1 MESNTTKRFG
11 CYMSTAPKWINSLL
25 QKLCKP
31 ELLEEIEGDLQ
42 EYYELWTEEFGEK
55 KANRMYIWHGLKF
68 LRPFAIKNLNSIN
81 LYQIDMFIHYLKITF
96 RNFSKHKS
104 FSLIN
109 GIGLAISLACCILIG
124 IYLKHELSYDRY
136 LKNSDRIYRLSREF
150 INTDGSTSI
159 HLAHLAPPFAP
170 YMRQDFPEMEAI
182 TQFDVFSTTLVIDG
196 KEHWQPNIALAD
208 NYFFQVFPFEFI
220 SGDPSTAL
228 ENPGSLV
235 LTEKTAMRY
244 FGKLDVLGESFQFG
258 PEISLMITGVIKD
271 MPENTHFSLEM
282 LADFSFAELNY
293 GGRENMMQAWAEN
306 NLSTYF
312 LLKEGASI
320 KEIEKRFPDFFT
332 NHMNEKANDWTAL
345 HTQNIRDIHL
355 YSHLDGETWT
365 NGDIVHVYTFSAIGL
380 LILVISIINY
390 INLTTAM
397 SIQRSKEVGLRKVMG
412 AVRSGLVTQFMTES
426 LVMVFLSIGL
436 GFILAF
442 FALPYLRNFTGNAYV
457 FGTTEIIQTLGV
469 ITLAGILIGL
479 VSGAYPAMVISKF
492 KPIHALKSNFT
503 GIGAVGF
510 RRVLV
515 IIQFSISSILI
526 LCTILVFEQLSFM
539 NNKSLGFDKEQMLI
553 LFLNDD
559 ARHNSDAFKESL
571 LNHSSILSYGLS
583 NSVPSSRLTSFSG
596 VKTEVDGDMVEP
608 KTVIK
613 NIRVDESFIPNYGIN
628 LVAGRNFDPDIR
640 TDSVAFIL
648 NQAAVN
654 MIGWTSDEDAIHKAL
669 QYGGKEGPV
678 IGVIEDIHF
687 ESLQSKI
694 VPMIFFIPD
703 ESLQVL
709 SIKMEGEKLTETMN
723 YIEDQWYEFFPD
735 LPIDYQF
742 LDERFRSLYET
753 ENKRAQLFTGLSLV
767 AIFIA
772 SLGLFGLASFTVSRR
787 TREVGIRKALGASIN
802 QVLLILSKE
811 FLILVS
817 ISLLV
822 GFPIAF
828 FFSEAWLDNYAYRI
842 TIGFL
847 PFVVTSLICL
857 AMAFAAISFKT
868 VRTAKDNPVKSL
880 RYE

>member
-1 MESNTTKRFG
+1 MNTP
-11 CYMSTAPKWINSLL
+11 PKWVSSLL

-68 LRPFAIKNLNSIN
+68 LRPFAIKNFNSSN

-104 FSLIN
+104 FSIIN
-109 GIGLAISLACCILIG
+109 GVGLAISLSCCILIG

-136 LKNSDRIYRLSREF
+136 LLNSNRIYRLSREF
-150 INTDGSTSI
+150 INTDGSTSL

-170 YMRQDFPEMEAI
+170 YLREDFPEMEAI
-182 TQFDVFSTTLVIDG
+182 TQFDAFSTTLVIDG
-196 KEHWQPNIALAD
+196 KEYWQPNMALAD

-220 SGDPSTAL
+220 SGDPATAL
-228 ENPGSLV
+228 KNPGSLV
-235 LTEKTAMRY
+235 LTEKTAMKY
-244 FGKLDVLGESFQFG
+244 FGNIDVVGESLQIN
-258 PEISLMITGVIKD
+258 PEISLMITGVMKD
-271 MPENTHFSLEM
+271 VPENTHFSVEM
-282 LADFSFAELNY
+282 LIDFSFAELNY

-320 KEIEKRFPDFFT
+320 EEIEKRFPDFFT
-332 NHMNEKANDWTAL
+332 KHMNAEANEWTAL

-380 LILVISIINY
+380 LILIISIINY

-397 SIQRSKEVGLRKVMG
+397 SIQRAKEVGMRKVLG
-412 AVRSGLVTQFMTES
+412 AVRSGLITQFMTES
-426 LVMVFLSIGL
+426 MVMVFMSIVL
-436 GFILAF
+436 GFIMAF

-457 FGTTEIIQTLGV
+457 FGRTEMIQSLGIIA
-469 ITLAGILIGL
+469 LAGTLIGL
-479 VSGAYPAMVISKF
+479 LSGSYPAFVISRF
-492 KPIHALKSNFT
+492 KPINALKSRFT
-503 GIGAVGF
+503 AGTGAAGF

-526 LCTILVFEQLSFM
+526 LSTILVFEQLSFM
-539 NNKSLGFDKEQMLI
+539 NNKSLGYDKDQMLI
-553 LFLNDD
+553 LFLNDES
-559 ARHNSDAFKESL
+559 RSNSDTFRESL

-583 NSVPSSRLTSFSG
+583 NTVPSSRLTSFSG
-596 VKTEVDGDMVEP
+596 VKTEVDGEMVEP

-628 LVAGRNFDPDIR
+628 IVAGRNFEKNLR
-640 TDSVAFIL
+640 TDSTAFIL
-648 NQAAVN
+648 NQAAVK
-654 MIGWTSDEDAIHKAL
+654 MIGWANDKEAINKTMK
-669 QYGGKEGPV
+669 YGDQQGHV
-678 IGVIEDIHF
+678 IGVIQDIHF
-687 ESLQSKI
+687 ESLQSEI
-694 VPMIFFIPD
+694 VPMIFFIP
-703 ESLQVL
+703 EENMQVL
-709 SIKMEGEKLTETMN
+709 SIKMEGDNLAETLTF
-723 YIEDQWYEFFPD
+723 IEDQWYEFFPGI
-735 LPIDYQF
+735 PIDYQF
-742 LDERFRSLYET
+742 LDERFRSLYEV
-753 ENKRAQLFTGLSLV
+753 ENKRAQLFTGLSMV
-767 AIFIA
+767 AICIA

-802 QVLLILSKE
+802 QILLLLSKE
-811 FLILVS
+811 FLILVG
-817 ISLLV
+817 ISLIV

-828 FFSEAWLDNYAYRI
+828 YLSEAWLDNYAYRI

-847 PFVVTSLICL
+847 PFVITSLICL
-857 AMAFAAISFKT
+857 AMAFAAISLKT
-868 VRTAKDNPVKSL
+868 VSTAKDNPVKSL